1 MTDKDLDKQME
12 NNTKEENGMIIN
24 ESKNTFMPKDEKE
37 LRYLEK
43 MADEAMEE
51 IKAGK
56 CKPYKELKWFR

>member
-1 MTDKDLDKQME
+1 MTDKDENKATE
-12 NNTKEENGMIIN
+12 NNIKEENGMIIN

-43 MADEAMEE
+43 MADEAMEA

-56 CKPYKELKWFR
+56 CKPFKDFKW

>member
-43 MADEAMEE
+43 MADEAMEA
-51 IKAGK
+51 IKTGNY
-56 CKPYKELKWFR
+56 KPFEEFKW

>member
-1 MTDKDLDKQME
+1 MTDKDENKATE
-12 NNTKEENGMIIN
+12 NNIKEENSMIID